1 MSYVNFHLGRFCFY
15 YQMSPWDF
23 CVAVIHCHLSWREW
37 VALWTGT
44 VLNLLHL
51 GWSYDHNVL
60 SLREFHFTWWS
71 IAICSWWSSVWL
83 EEQGL
88 FLKCGLLFSFMIH
101 NPLSLR
107 DSILFDDLITT
118 CHWGTSEWIL
128 GIGTEVKW
136 NCLVASLWRRA
147 IRQLLTYVWLG
158 ILSPIAGSW
167 SSANFHRGSVFCFD
181 DLFKTTAWHS

>member
-1 MSYVNFHLGRFCFY
+1 MLTFIWVGSAFITKCLLGT
-15 YQMSPWDF
+15 SVWLWSI
-23 CVAVIHCHLSWREW
+23 ATCHGGSEW
-37 VALWTGT
+37 LYELELF
-44 VLNLLHL
+44 LNLLHL
-51 GWSYDHNVL
+51 GWSYDHKVL

-136 NCLVASLWRRA
+136 NCLVASLRRRA